1 MNYYYFVLN
10 LGALGLIRK
19 LHNSDTWTNDVNV
32 ALKQRLDKIEELFP
46 NIDTHN
52 LDEASSDELE
62 VMKTDIEIN
71 LQELCT
77 TVWPALSVIGGLD
90 RGLKMGGFCRHK
102 TTGKKAVVLGVL
114 KKGLLYSSQLIV
126 LKNNESIS
134 GVTTVNVQWEH
145 DQGVSDVAI
154 SNLEFIEPEAFNVAK
169 FSGLNTDLLLQLA
182 RLSGITNEISFPLY
196 EFSDEEETIL
206 NAESKRRTSG
216 NEEMV
221 HSNSDSQVN
230 VKPPQDKRV
239 SRTVETLTNEIVT
252 NILDEVTKIA
262 SSQSETIL
270 RGEQNSD
277 VVKNLDSNTETL
289 VLQRKFASVEEKF
302 MKLAFLQFSALK
314 TLGCFVMTSQFT
326 ELFLVNDRK
335 TPQETDCLREIMY
348 SLVDKGIDQCKLK
361 NIISVA
367 DAERAMSI
375 LHMNHAKNKCE
386 ADESVKS
393 ARGEAQSTPQSC
405 SSSST
410 INDEPGCSWSQ
421 QGLSTIRLG
430 VCCASGFCL

>member
-1 MNYYYFVLN
+1 M
-10 LGALGLIRK
+10 
-19 LHNSDTWTNDVNV
+19 
-32 ALKQRLDKIEELFP
+32 
-46 NIDTHN
+46 
-52 LDEASSDELE
+52 
-62 VMKTDIEIN
+62 
-71 LQELCT
+71 
-77 TVWPALSVIGGLD
+77 
-90 RGLKMGGFCRHK
+90 
-102 TTGKKAVVLGVL
+102 
-114 KKGLLYSSQLIV
+114 
-126 LKNNESIS
+126 IS

-145 DQGVSDVAI
+145 DQAVSDVAI

-182 RLSGITNEISFPLY
+182 RLSGITDEISFPLY
-196 EFSDEEETIL
+196 EFSDEDETIL
-206 NAESKRRTSG
+206 NAESKRSG

-252 NILDEVTKIA
+252 SILDEVTKIA
-262 SSQSETIL
+262 SSQSETLL
-270 RGEQNSD
+270 REQNSD
-277 VVKNLDSNTETL
+277 VVKNLDSNTET
-289 VLQRKFASVEEKF
+289 VELQRKYAAVEEKF

-326 ELFLVNDRK
+326 ELFLVNDQK

-348 SLVDKGIDQCKLK
+348 SLVDKGIDQCKLE
-361 NIISVA
+361 NIITVA
-367 DAERAMSI
+367 DAERVMSI

-386 ADESVKS
+386 ADESIKS
-393 ARGEAQSTPQSC
+393 NRDEAQQSTPQSC

-421 QGLSTIRLG
+421 QGRTIRFG
-430 VCCASGFCL
+430 VCFLCLVFVCSVVLCFRVTERQRLPLRSPVTLTVQRSSRFPCSRTLSLGSNSTSASQSR

>member
-1 MNYYYFVLN
+1 M
-10 LGALGLIRK
+10 
-19 LHNSDTWTNDVNV
+19 
-32 ALKQRLDKIEELFP
+32 
-46 NIDTHN
+46 
-52 LDEASSDELE
+52 
-62 VMKTDIEIN
+62 
-71 LQELCT
+71 
-77 TVWPALSVIGGLD
+77 
-90 RGLKMGGFCRHK
+90 
-102 TTGKKAVVLGVL
+102 
-114 KKGLLYSSQLIV
+114 
-126 LKNNESIS
+126 
-134 GVTTVNVQWEH
+134 NVQWEH
-145 DQGVSDVAI
+145 DQAVSDVAI

-182 RLSGITNEISFPLY
+182 RLSGITDEISFPLY

-206 NAESKRRTSG
+206 NAESKRRASG

-270 RGEQNSD
+270 REQNSD

-289 VLQRKFASVEEKF
+289 ELQRKYAAVEEKF

-326 ELFLVNDRK
+326 ELFLVNDQK

-348 SLVDKGIDQCKLK
+348 SLVDKGIDQCKLE
-361 NIISVA
+361 NIITVA
-367 DAERAMSI
+367 DAERVMSI

-386 ADESVKS
+386 ADESIKS
-393 ARGEAQSTPQSC
+393 TREDAQSTPQSC

-421 QGLSTIRLG
+421 QGLSTIRFG
-430 VCCASGFCL
+430 VCCVCLVLVCSVVLCCRVTERQRLPLRSPVTLTVQRSSRFPCSRTLSLGSNSTSASQSR